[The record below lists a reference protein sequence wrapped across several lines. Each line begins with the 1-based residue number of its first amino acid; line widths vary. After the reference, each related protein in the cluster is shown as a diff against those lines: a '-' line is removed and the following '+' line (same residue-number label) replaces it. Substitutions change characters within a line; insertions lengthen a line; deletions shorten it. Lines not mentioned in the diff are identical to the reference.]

1 MAIAT
6 PTAYCLLSIA
16 NCLLPIAYC
25 LLSIANCTLQTAHCS
40 KKYFCK
46 NFKAMNNYEIFIQ
59 LHQQNEPLL
68 LGNVW
73 NAHSAWLFEK
83 NGYKAIGTSSA
94 AIANSLGYEDGE
106 KILFDELFFIVE
118 KIIANVNIP
127 VSVDIEGGYSNS
139 ITGAIN
145 NIERLSDA
153 GVVGINIED
162 SYQEGMTAV
171 DIFSKKLSRIKN
183 HLEKNNMKM
192 FVNVRTDGFLLHLP
206 SCLDVTLERI
216 KAYEHAGADGIFV
229 PFVSETD
236 AIKKIVSS
244 TSLPVNIMCM
254 PNLPSFETLAESGVR
269 RISMGNFLF
278 KSIYNNLETMIKNIN
293 TEKSFASLFRT

>member
-1 MAIAT
+1 
-6 PTAYCLLSIA
+6 
-16 NCLLPIAYC
+16 
-25 LLSIANCTLQTAHCS
+25 
-40 KKYFCK
+40 
-46 NFKAMNNYEIFIQ
+46 MNNYEIFIQ

-139 ITGAIN
+139 IAGAIN